1 MENFVVFL
9 HFRTKKLSGDLQIYM
24 ATMDDDLLNKLTQ
37 QIFQKHLASYVEIE
51 VKFLSNRCSTELE
64 RFYASKKHQKKQTE
78 RFQELKRDM
87 QVLIGT
93 RANINIAQ
101 IEDYGGETFLSE
113 ELAIKMLQET
123 KTSLKRCCLLSNEQ
137 ELPSNVIK
145 LNDILLR
152 FLLHEH
158 VNYALELA
166 LYAIPIAET
175 MKTFP
180 QLYFLDVVQKT
191 NIIVHLLEKQLNS
204 SVITLIV

>member
-1 MENFVVFL
+1 M
-9 HFRTKKLSGDLQIYM
+9 T
-24 ATMDDDLLNKLTQ
+24 TMDEDLLNKLTQ
-37 QIFQKHLASYVEIE
+37 QIFQKHLTNYLEIE
-51 VKFLSNRCSTELE
+51 IQFLTNRCSTELE
-64 RFYASKKHQKKQTE
+64 RFYVSKKHQKKQTE

-123 KTSLKRCCLLSNEQ
+123 KASLKRCCLLSNDA
-137 ELPSNVIK
+137 ELPTNVIK

-175 MKTFP
+175 TKTFP

-191 NIIVHLLEKQLNS
+191 NIIVHLLEKQLNN